1 MQELETVS
9 SLIAY
14 AQRGTKSAEFSAEF
28 FWAIA
33 TQQKPYP
40 KNLVEAAIDKL
51 INLVK
56 S

>member
-1 MQELETVS
+1 L
-9 SLIAY
+9 
-14 AQRGTKSAEFSAEF
+14 SAEF